1 MVSATPLAPR
11 LEWGFHSV
19 IELVMP
25 EKKSRLVALCE

>member
-19 IELVMP
+19 IEYGHAR
-25 EKKSRLVALCE
+25 KKSRLVALCE